1 MTTEN
6 QADKDMEQK
15 LITYAQER
23 ANKTHI
29 PYLVSYYSGDG
40 RPMRSLMNC
49 VGNRMLLETLH
60 ESFVVI
66 SPSKI
71 CK

>member
-15 LITYAQER
+15 LIAYAQDR
-23 ANKTHI
+23 ANKTRI
-29 PYLVSYYSGDG
+29 PYLVSYSGDG

-49 VGNRMLLETLH
+49 VSNRMLLETLN
-60 ESFVVI
+60 ECFVVI
-66 SPSKI
+66 NPSKTE
-71 CK
+71 